1 MERRDR
7 LFQGRKPIPPPLRIG
22 LHKMKAL
29 VRLSL
34 PPLAFAFAVLACSA
48 AGFDQ
53 PEAVE
58 VVFLNVGQ
66 GDATLIRSPEGKV
79 WTDPENVAK
88 RRQAW
93 GIYAL

>member
-1 MERRDR
+1 
-7 LFQGRKPIPPPLRIG
+7 
-22 LHKMKAL
+22 MKVL

-34 PPLAFAFAVLACSA
+34 PPVAFAFAVLACAA

-79 WTDPENVAK
+79 
-88 RRQAW
+88 
-93 GIYAL
+93 ALIDGGRSVDMFALLQHHGSESV